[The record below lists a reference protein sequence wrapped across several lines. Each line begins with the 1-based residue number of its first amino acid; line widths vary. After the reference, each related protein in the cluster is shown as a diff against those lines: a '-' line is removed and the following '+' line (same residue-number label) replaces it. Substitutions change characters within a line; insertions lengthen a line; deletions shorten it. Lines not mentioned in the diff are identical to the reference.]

1 MKGIKILAI
10 KGDKRQQAVISRLR
24 EKYDVYDVCFDKL
37 PETGGFDVLI
47 MPMLSAD
54 GDFAALFD
62 KLKAGGTIFGGR
74 VSETL
79 ADTARSRGFS
89 CIDYYKDET
98 LKIKNALPTAEGTL
112 MAVMEVYEGCIRDS
126 KVLVTG
132 FGACA
137 RQIARVFSSL
147 GSKICIAARSEAA
160 RAHAEMSGYT
170 SVDIPQTGDI
180 IGKADIVINTVPAP
194 IIGEREIKRSCS
206 STIFAEVA
214 SPPYGIDKE
223 MIKKYKKILLELPAL
238 PARYAPKTS
247 GKFIADT
254 IDKTI
259 RQKFSQRE
267 EDKIE

>member
-1 MKGIKILAI
+1 M
-10 KGDKRQQAVISRLR
+10 
-24 EKYDVYDVCFDKL
+24 
-37 PETGGFDVLI
+37 
-47 MPMLSAD
+47 
-54 GDFAALFD
+54 
-62 KLKAGGTIFGGR
+62 
-74 VSETL
+74 
-79 ADTARSRGFS
+79 
-89 CIDYYKDET
+89 
-98 LKIKNALPTAEGTL
+98 
-112 MAVMEVYEGCIRDS
+112 
-126 KVLVTG
+126 
-132 FGACA
+132 
-137 RQIARVFSSL
+137 
-147 GSKICIAARSEAA
+147 
-160 RAHAEMSGYT
+160 
-170 SVDIPQTGDI
+170 
-180 IGKADIVINTVPAP
+180 INTVPAP